1 MESRAVRR
9 VALAL
14 VLSFTSIY
22 LLSLIKSG
30 PSAAADFDCTQAQG
44 KTRVN
49 IEIAAGET
57 GSQIAQELFDK
68 GVTKS
73 IDSFFRLAVSDP
85 RSAKI
90 APGVHQIDEEIC
102 AADALEQLLDN
113 ARIQGLIPIIEGMWN
128 REISE
133 LFQKAGYTKD
143 EVRSAFAEIKPPI
156 PFTSLEGLLFPAQ
169 YSFAKETPMSEA
181 LAQIVNR
188 GVAET
193 TKAGL
198 IAGYQK
204 FSPQEL
210 ITIASIIQAE
220 GDTQDFS
227 KVSRVI
233 YNRLAIG
240 MPLQMD
246 STVHYVTGS
255 RGNIFLSTKSTLI
268 KSPYNTYKNYGLPPG
283 PIGNPGRGALVA
295 AVNPAKGNWLY
306 FITVAPGETR
316 FTDNL
321 PEFNRWKV
329 LYKNN
334 LRAGKFGDK

>member
-1 MESRAVRR
+1 

-133 LFQKAGYTKD
+133 LFLKAGYTKD

-188 GVAET
+188 GVAEI

-233 YNRLAIG
+233 YNRLALG
-240 MPLQMD
+240 VPLRME
-246 STVHYVTGS
+246 STFYYLPGS
-255 RGNIFLSTKSTLI
+255 RGNI
-268 KSPYNTYKNYGLPPG
+268 LPQ
-283 PIGNPGRGALVA
+283 
-295 AVNPAKGNWLY
+295 
-306 FITVAPGETR
+306 
-316 FTDNL
+316 
-321 PEFNRWKV
+321 PEV
-329 LYKNN
+329 
-334 LRAGKFGDK
+334 DSD